1 MMETCHFKMHPE
13 MSRAIIAIARVRDVT
28 VGQILRDLVTEEIRR
43 HHDARPSVRMDEQLV
58 APLLGRLPTQSPARQ
73 CLRARLAPLLAHAPD
88 WEHLQADLRDTGYE
102 LRPAGGGLALHAYP
116 AGERICKASDLG
128 FSYSRL
134 MHRIGAPFPGHP
146 HTLHLE
152 KQKAEADDDPCLLE
166 DI

>member
-1 MMETCHFKMHPE
+1 METCHFKMHPE
-13 MSRAIIAIARVRDVT
+13 MSRAIIAIARVHDVT
-28 VGQILRDLVTEEIRR
+28 VGQILRDLVAEEIRR

-58 APLLGRLPTQSPARQ
+58 APL
-73 CLRARLAPLLAHAPD
+73 RARLAPLLAHAPD
-88 WEHLQADLRDTGYE
+88 WKNMQADLRDTGYE

-116 AGERICKASDLG
+116 SGERICKASDLG